1 MTFIPCGS
9 IIIQWI
15 FKEFQC
21 KIVSENYS
29 HIISSHCCWFDC
41 HRIPFFLYYL
51 VVVVGLPY
59 FSKQKSGQSIDQCF
73 STIDSQYKMIIK
85 SGRMATLNSGNL
97 FWGQT
102 FTMIIIIMEL
112 TRWWLPI
119 LTTTTKIFNKHEN
132 TITIVENY

>member
-1 MTFIPCGS
+1 MHETFFRIS
-9 IIIQWI
+9 FI
-15 FKEFQC
+15 EFNLLC
-21 KIVSENYS
+21 TAAATTTTKKDVDSSEV
-29 HIISSHCCWFDC
+29 I
-41 HRIPFFLYYL
+41 
-51 VVVVGLPY
+51 VVGLPY

-112 TRWWLPI
+112 TR
-119 LTTTTKIFNKHEN
+119 
-132 TITIVENY
+132 